1 MPARERTTPNGRTQ
15 DRGVVP
21 ILEARPGGAAQRFAA
36 SMEGKHPAAVFFAA
50 VLAGYVVL
58 AGLAVLLGVLVT
70 DVLVHTGGI
79 GRADESAV
87 ESLVRERTGFLTSL
101 SSVGSAI
108 GGAPVLPILVALIGV
123 VCAIAR
129 KWRIAA
135 FAALV
140 LLVESATYRI
150 ASIVVP
156 RDRPHVA
163 RLDDLPADDSY
174 PSGHTAASLAVYC
187 GLVLLLTSAFPKRRW
202 RVAAWLVAL
211 LLPVFVAFSR
221 MYRGMHHPLDVGA
234 GALIGIGAV
243 VVLLFAC
250 RAAGVAAPDRAP
262 ARAGAP
268 SLSHPPSRREHAL
281 PRPQER

>member
-1 MPARERTTPNGRTQ
+1 MRARERTMSNGRTR
-15 DRGVVP
+15 DHGVVP
-21 ILEARPGGAAQRFAA
+21 ILEARSGGAAQRFAA

-50 VLAGYVVL
+50 LLAGYVVL
-58 AGLAVLLGVLVT
+58 ASLAVLLGVFVT

-87 ESLVRERTGFLTSL
+87 ESLVRERTGFLTDL
-101 SSVGSAI
+101 STVGSTL
-108 GGAPVLPILVALIGV
+108 GGAPVLPILVGLIGI
-123 VCAIAR
+123 VCAIKR

-135 FAALV
+135 FAVLV
-140 LLVESATYRI
+140 LLVESATYRF

-163 RLDDLPADDSY
+163 RLENLPADESY

-187 GLVLLLTSAFPKRRW
+187 GLVLLLTSAFPERRW
-202 RVAAWLVAL
+202 RVAAWAIAL

-221 MYRGMHHPLDVGA
+221 IYRGMHHPLDVGA

-243 VVLLFAC
+243 VVLVFAC
-250 RAAGVAAPDRAP
+250 RAAGVAAPARAP
-262 ARAGAP
+262 ARGGAP
-268 SLSHPPSRREHAL
+268 YLSRHPIPS
-281 PRPQER
+281 

>member
-1 MPARERTTPNGRTQ
+1 MRARERTTSNGRTR
-15 DRGVVP
+15 DHGVVP

-58 AGLAVLLGVLVT
+58 ASLAVLLGVFVT

-79 GRADESAV
+79 GHADESAA
-87 ESLVRERTGFLTSL
+87 ESLARERTGFLTDL
-101 SSVGSAI
+101 SSVGSTL
-108 GGAPVLPILVALIGV
+108 GGAPVLPILVGVIGI
-123 VCAIAR
+123 VCAIKR
-129 KWRIAA
+129 KWRIAS
-135 FAALV
+135 FAVLV
-140 LLVESATYRI
+140 LVVESATYRI

-163 RLDDLPADDSY
+163 RLENLPADESY

-187 GLVLLLTSAFPKRRW
+187 GLVLLLTSAFPARRW
-202 RVAAWLVAL
+202 RVAAWMVAL
-211 LLPVFVAFSR
+211 LLPAFVAFSR
-221 MYRGMHHPLDVGA
+221 IYRGMHHPLDVGA

-250 RAAGVAAPDRAP
+250 RAAGVAAPARAP
-262 ARAGAP
+262 ARGGAP
-268 SLSHPPSRREHAL
+268 YTSRR
-281 PRPQER
+281 PIPS

>member
-1 MPARERTTPNGRTQ
+1 MRARERTTSNGRTR
-15 DRGVVP
+15 DHGVVP
-21 ILEARPGGAAQRFAA
+21 ILEARPGRAAQRFAA

-58 AGLAVLLGVLVT
+58 ASLAVLLGVFVT

-87 ESLVRERTGFLTSL
+87 ESLVRERTGLLTDV
-101 SSVGSAI
+101 SSVGSTL
-108 GGAPVLPILVALIGV
+108 GGAPVLPILVGVIGI
-123 VCAIAR
+123 VCAIKR
-129 KWRIAA
+129 KWRIAS
-135 FAALV
+135 FAVLV

-163 RLDDLPADDSY
+163 RLEDLPADESY

-187 GLVLLLTSAFPKRRW
+187 GLVLLLTSAFPARRW
-202 RVAAWLVAL
+202 RVAAWMVAL

-250 RAAGVAAPDRAP
+250 RAAGVAAPARAP
-262 ARAGAP
+262 ARGGAQYTARRPIP
-268 SLSHPPSRREHAL
+268 S
-281 PRPQER
+281 

>member
-1 MPARERTTPNGRTQ
+1 MPAHERTRSNGRAR
-15 DRGVVP
+15 DHGVVP

-58 AGLAVLLGVLVT
+58 ALLAVLLGVLVT

-87 ESLVRERTGFLTSL
+87 ESLVRDRTGFLTDL
-101 SSVGSAI
+101 SSVGSTL
-108 GGAPVLPILVALIGV
+108 GGAPVLPILVALIGI
-123 VCAIAR
+123 VCAIKR
-129 KWRIAA
+129 KWRIAS
-135 FAALV
+135 FAVLV
-140 LLVESATYRI
+140 LLVESATYRV
-150 ASIVVP
+150 ASLVVP

-163 RLDDLPADDSY
+163 RLDNLPADESY

-187 GLVLLLTSAFPKRRW
+187 GLVLLLTSAFPARRW
-202 RVAAWLVAL
+202 RVAAWMIAL
-211 LLPVFVAFSR
+211 LLPLFVAFSR

-250 RAAGVAAPDRAP
+250 RAAGVAAPARAP
-262 ARAGAP
+262 ARGGAP
-268 SLSHPPSRREHAL
+268 HVLRRPIPS
-281 PRPQER
+281 

>member
-1 MPARERTTPNGRTQ
+1 MSARERTRSNGRT
-15 DRGVVP
+15 RGHGVVP

-58 AGLAVLLGVLVT
+58 ASLAVLLGVLVT

-79 GRADESAV
+79 GRADDSAV
-87 ESLVRERTGFLTSL
+87 ESLVRERTGFLTDL
-101 SSVGSAI
+101 SSVGSTL
-108 GGAPVLPILVALIGV
+108 GGAPVLPILVGLIGI
-123 VCAIAR
+123 VCAIKR
-129 KWRIAA
+129 KWRIAS
-135 FAALV
+135 FAVLV

-156 RDRPHVA
+156 RDRPHVV
-163 RLDDLPADDSY
+163 RLDNLPADESY

-187 GLVLLLTSAFPKRRW
+187 GLVLLLTSAFPARRW
-202 RVAAWLVAL
+202 RVAAWMIAL
-211 LLPVFVAFSR
+211 LLPAFVAFSR
-221 MYRGMHHPLDVGA
+221 LYRGMHHPLDVGA

-250 RAAGVAAPDRAP
+250 RAAGVAAPARAP
-262 ARAGAP
+262 ARGGTP
-268 SLSHPPSRREHAL
+268 HLSRR
-281 PRPQER
+281 PIPS

>member
-1 MPARERTTPNGRTQ
+1 MPARERTRSNGRT
-15 DRGVVP
+15 RGLGVVP

-58 AGLAVLLGVLVT
+58 ASLALLLGVFVT
-70 DVLVHTGGI
+70 GVLVHTGGI

-87 ESLVRERTGFLTSL
+87 ESLVRERTGFLTDL
-101 SSVGSAI
+101 SSVGSTL
-108 GGAPVLPILVALIGV
+108 GGAPVLPILVGLIGI
-123 VCAIAR
+123 VCAIKR
-129 KWRIAA
+129 KWRIAS
-135 FAALV
+135 FAVLV

-163 RLDDLPADDSY
+163 RLDNLPADESY

-187 GLVLLLTSAFPKRRW
+187 GLVLLLTSAFPARRW
-202 RVAAWLVAL
+202 RVAAWMIAL

-221 MYRGMHHPLDVGA
+221 LYRGMHHPLDVGA

-250 RAAGVAAPDRAP
+250 RAAGVAAPARAP
-262 ARAGAP
+262 AP
-268 SLSHPPSRREHAL
+268 SGTPPLSRR
-281 PRPQER
+281 PIPS